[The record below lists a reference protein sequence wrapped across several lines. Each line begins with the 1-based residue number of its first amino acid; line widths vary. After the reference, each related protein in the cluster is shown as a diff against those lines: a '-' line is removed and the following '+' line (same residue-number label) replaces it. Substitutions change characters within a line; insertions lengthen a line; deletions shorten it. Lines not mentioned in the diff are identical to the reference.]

1 MRTMRDWFTPLDG
14 CPRCG
19 YPYEREPGYYLMSIW
34 AINYGVG
41 SIVGLAIYGLLEW
54 KFDLPVWQLL
64 AAVLVPVF
72 LFSLIFARHSKA
84 LFLAVD
90 LFFDPH
96 EKEGGNDGGNVPASP
111 RDASGRHAITKACAA
126 LRSRRPGAIRLA
138 PPCEVSAFSLP
149 CFFAARHF
157 TPSRSMKSEDLLTI
171 R

>member
-1 MRTMRDWFTPLDG
+1 MRTLRDWFTPLDG

-34 AINYGVG
+34 AINYGIG

-54 KFDLPVWQLL
+54 KFDLPVWELL
-64 AAVLVPVF
+64 VAVLVPVF
-72 LFSLIFARHSKA
+72 LFSIIFARHSKA

-96 EKEGGNDGGNVPASP
+96 EKEGGNDGGNMP
-111 RDASGRHAITKACAA
+111 
-126 LRSRRPGAIRLA
+126 A
-138 PPCEVSAFSLP
+138 PPRVPSGDPPSQKPVPP
-149 CFFAARHF
+149 CDPA
-157 TPSRSMKSEDLLTI
+157 DLV